1 MLFENQMK
9 GIIMIKHLDDG
20 YIKINCDR
28 CNDEVSSDDVV
39 YWRNSFWADY
49 CKSCNDEYVSKVK
62 KQTK

>member
-1 MLFENQMK
+1 
-9 GIIMIKHLDDG
+9 MIKHLDDG
-20 YIKINCDR
+20 YIKINCDG

-49 CKSCNDEYVSKVK
+49 CKSCNDEYVSKIK